1 MTNIEMWWPAPP
13 AMEDLT
19 VEDAE
24 EGFTLSAPDDTECAA
39 WLTYW
44 NQDEAHHE
52 VFEKEFNKVLTH
64 YLNRTLEKN
73 GEAETVPNEQSPDR
87 VQTEEDAA
95 GAVS

>member
-1 MTNIEMWWPAPP
+1 MK
-13 AMEDLT
+13 DLT

-64 YLNRTLEKN
+64 YLNRTLEEH
-73 GEAETVPNEQSPDR
+73 GEAEAISHEQSGR
-87 VQTEEDAA
+87 REQTENDLS
-95 GAVS
+95 GSQS